1 MERTSLNPR
10 VNLHKIGFKY
20 SQGRCPILFI
30 EKRLILL
37 RVMNIMGKKAVIVVY
52 LVEESAEKANE
63 EIERE
68 IMEELS
74 REPARIPWM
83 KEVEKVTVTEI

>member
-1 MERTSLNPR
+1 
-10 VNLHKIGFKY
+10 
-20 SQGRCPILFI
+20 
-30 EKRLILL
+30 
-37 RVMNIMGKKAVIVVY
+37 MNIMGKKAVIVVS
-52 LVEESAEKANE
+52 LVEESAEKPNE

-68 IMEELS
+68 IVEELS